1 MTDELHFGATHDTGK
16 LAVLREAV
24 DRADNLAYVQAQLI
38 TNQQNQIQDLKD
50 QLADMRT
57 RLKTLES
64 ENSEL
69 KTALSYA

>member
-1 MTDELHFGATHDTGK
+1 MTDELHFGATHDTTK
-16 LAVLREAV
+16 IAVLREAV

>member
-1 MTDELHFGATHDTGK
+1 MTDELHFGAIHDTSK

-38 TNQQNQIQDLKD
+38 TSQQNQIQDLKD

-57 RLKTLES
+57 RLKTLQS

>member
-1 MTDELHFGATHDTGK
+1 MTDELHFGAAHDTTK
-16 LAVLREAV
+16 IAVLREAV